1 MLEQLNGSGSLY
13 NIPIAH
19 VLITI
24 ADVHSEIGKYANALS
39 SLSKAHQISRS
50 SGDQN
55 TQASIL
61 SDQASV
67 FLEQEDYAMAQRFFD
82 ASLAIYRSQGDA
94 REEAR
99 VLLNLA
105 VLEQRQG
112 HDDQALKLF
121 DRTLKRAK
129 AAKLVDVQIAAGV
142 GLGGVL
148 SAKRDFRSA
157 LKAINESLE
166 LARRVNAKSRE
177 AELLWRSART
187 YFAMHDYG
195 ESAPLAEKA
204 LMLARSL
211 QSPKLIY
218 LANTT
223 LGETYA
229 TDDKVE
235 LAITTLKEAIDQIEE
250 LREQV
255 VGRQE
260 SRLLQNAG
268 ATIRDNPSSHSR
280 CPG

>member
-24 ADVHSEIGKYANALS
+24 ANVHSEIGEYVSALS
-39 SLSKAHQISRS
+39 SLSKAHQVSRS
-50 SGDQN
+50 SRDQN

-61 SDQASV
+61 SGQASV

-82 ASLAIYRSQGDA
+82 ASLATYRSQGSA

-112 HDDQALKLF
+112 RDDQALKLF
-121 DRTLKRAK
+121 DRTLESAK

-148 SAKRDFRSA
+148 SAKRDFPSA

-177 AELLWRSART
+177 AELLCRAAQT
-187 YFAMHDYG
+187 YFAMHDYR
-195 ESAPLAEKA
+195 ESAASAEKSIDA
-204 LMLARSL
+204 S
-211 QSPKLIY
+211 SF
-218 LANTT
+218 T
-223 LGETYA
+223 
-229 TDDKVE
+229 
-235 LAITTLKEAIDQIEE
+235 AITEAHIP
-250 LREQV
+250 RHC
-255 VGRQE
+255 R
-260 SRLLQNAG
+260 
-268 ATIRDNPSSHSR
+268 TW
-280 CPG
+280 